1 MCLCPEEGG
10 QEGDQV
16 GLRKA
21 DLRVLGRSL
30 MSHVRQQG
38 AVAWKL
44 LVSVESSKRSPLLN
58 LELRKVWKGKFPG
71 AGQWEVRTPQTL
83 PSLLRVHAA
92 GRLLSSSSCSLNSVD
107 SSSANPGAFPL
118 QRKHLVPSHKRETQ
132 DLLPLV

>member
-10 QEGDQV
+10 KEGDQV

-21 DLRVLGRSL
+21 GLRMLGRSL
-30 MSHVRQQG
+30 MGHKQG

-92 GRLLSSSSCSLNSVD
+92 DRLLSTSSCSLNSVD
-107 SSSANPGAFPL
+107 SSSANPGAFLL

-132 DLLPLV
+132 NLLPLV